1 MLAGGAVAFGLAG
14 YVLQGRAGLASSGPV
29 AARDAEVRL
38 PDPEMRALLF
48 GRFGA
53 EAERLAYADAY
64 LRAGRPDIAARVMQL
79 GLQRSPRNPQLWA
92 GLAMAIVAHEGG
104 VLSPA
109 SEFAFRKAEAI
120 APNYPGTWYFHALAL
135 AENGRIA
142 EARAAFL
149 MLLDRVPADA
159 PQRPAIVAR
168 VVESGLVSAR
178 EAAQRPIARP

>member
-14 YVLQGRAGLASSGPV
+14 YVLQGRAGLASAV
-29 AARDAEVRL
+29 AVAPQDAEVRL